1 MASWLPGKMSESWV
15 WVFLGF
21 VPPLLGWY
29 GTLTWN
35 PTGRD
40 PCPLLLKDYI
50 VLKFNIHARVEK
62 SMRMKRSQEEKKL
75 VLQSTD

>member
-1 MASWLPGKMSESWV
+1 MASRQNVRELG
-15 WVFLGF
+15 LGF
-21 VPPLLGWY
+21 FGVCSPSFRVV
-29 GTLTWN
+29 WN